1 MNRYQ
6 QLVVEDRELTLYLP
20 PSYHESDRS
29 YPVAYVQDQGD
40 MFTDCLNY
48 LHHLFAAG
56 QLDEVI
62 LVGISSTNRNREY
75 TPWPAEALLK
85 DNPPF
90 GGEGRAYVDEV
101 ADVIKAYIDRQYRT
115 LAAPE
120 HTAIIGGSFGGLI
133 SMFAGYWRAET
144 FGRIG
149 MLSASLWY
157 KGVMDYIRQQGELPA
172 GLRVYMSVG
181 QLEGAY
187 KENAQKHMFTNNV
200 EAHRFWIEQG
210 VNPERIQLAVDPD
223 GTHDP
228 IFMARRF
235 PDALRW
241 LFVKEEDDQQ
251 SEMARSQHE
260 GKDHHEKH
268 EKDGERDNRD
278 DHNNN
283 LVKDSLFC
291 IPGTVTWS
299 MQSDVTGREYR
310 IFIAEP
316 MGPPPEGGYP
326 VLYSLDANATFG
338 SLAEAIRVQSRT
350 PRGIPSALIV
360 GIGFDSDSP
369 IVSSERFYNFT
380 EYAEDHELP
389 VRPNGLDWPKTGG
402 VEAFLTFIEFQLKP
416 AVERQYAVNRSK
428 QALFGHSLGGFFT
441 LYTLFTRPEAF
452 SRYIAACPSV
462 WWKNYV
468 LYKRWEEGK
477 IRIQQSGQRK
487 ELRLYVGAEEK
498 PSMVQ
503 DARELFAFLK
513 GHDEVLETSFHEI
526 EGEGH
531 VSVLPALI
539 SPLLRFVNA

>member
-6 QLVVEDRELTLYLP
+6 QLVVEDRELILYLP

-48 LHHLFAAG
+48 LNHLFAAG
-56 QLDEVI
+56 RLVEVI
-62 LVGISSTNRNREY
+62 LVGIAPTNRNCEY
-75 TPWPAEALLK
+75 TPWPAEPLLEG
-85 DNPPF
+85 NPPF

-101 ADVIKAYIDRQYRT
+101 ADVIKAYIDRHYRT

-120 HTAIIGGSFGGLI
+120 HTAIMGGSFGGLI

-157 KGVMDYIRQQGELPA
+157 EGVMDYIREQGELPT

-187 KENAQKHMFTNNV
+187 KENAQKHMFSNNV
-200 EAHRFWIEQG
+200 EAHRFWIKQG
-210 VNPERIQLAVDPD
+210 VSPERLQLAVDPD

-241 LFVKEEDDQQ
+241 LFVKETYDQE
-251 SEMARSQHE
+251 SEITQAQHE
-260 GKDHHEKH
+260 GRDNHQKREADHEHDNH
-268 EKDGERDNRD
+268 NNRDNRE
-278 DHNNN
+278 
-283 LVKDSLFC
+283 KDPLFR

-338 SLAEAIRVQSRT
+338 SLAEAIRLQSRT

-389 VRPNGLDWPKTGG
+389 VRPNGLDWPETGG
-402 VEAFLTFIEFQLKP
+402 VEAFLTFIEQQLKP
-416 AVERQYAVNRSK
+416 AVERQYEVNRSK

-477 IRIQQSGQRK
+477 TRLQQSGQRK
-487 ELRLYVGAEEK
+487 QLRLYVGAEEK

-503 DARELFAFLK
+503 DARELYAFLK
-513 GHDEVLETSFHEI
+513 GNDEVLETTFHEI

>member
-1 MNRYQ
+1 
-6 QLVVEDRELTLYLP
+6 
-20 PSYHESDRS
+20 
-29 YPVAYVQDQGD
+29 
-40 MFTDCLNY
+40 
-48 LHHLFAAG
+48 
-56 QLDEVI
+56 
-62 LVGISSTNRNREY
+62 
-75 TPWPAEALLK
+75 
-85 DNPPF
+85 
-90 GGEGRAYVDEV
+90 
-101 ADVIKAYIDRQYRT
+101 
-115 LAAPE
+115 
-120 HTAIIGGSFGGLI
+120 
-133 SMFAGYWRAET
+133 
-144 FGRIG
+144 
-149 MLSASLWY
+149 
-157 KGVMDYIRQQGELPA
+157 
-172 GLRVYMSVG
+172 MSVG
-181 QLEGAY
+181 QLEGAH
-187 KENAQKHMFTNNV
+187 KENAQKHMFSNNV

-241 LFVKEEDDQQ
+241 LFVKEEDDQE

-268 EKDGERDNRD
+268 EKDEERDNRD

-283 LVKDSLFC
+283 PEKDSLFC

-477 IRIQQSGQRK
+477 IRLQQSGQRK

-503 DARELFAFLK
+503 DARELYAFLK
-513 GHDEVLETSFHEI
+513 GHNEVLETTFHEI